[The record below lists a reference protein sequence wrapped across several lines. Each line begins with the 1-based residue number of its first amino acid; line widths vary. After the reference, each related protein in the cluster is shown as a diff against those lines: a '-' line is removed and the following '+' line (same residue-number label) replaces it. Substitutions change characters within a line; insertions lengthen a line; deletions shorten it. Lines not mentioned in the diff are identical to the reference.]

1 MLSSVTRSQ
10 ALSGLQLFMWIS
22 SFGRVLSEAADG
34 RGREVQNSPEKRQK
48 SSHPCPRDLPFAH
61 RLRAG
66 VAALFCQGRG
76 SNNTASFIIHVR

>member
-1 MLSSVTRSQ
+1 MEE
-10 ALSGLQLFMWIS
+10 A
-22 SFGRVLSEAADG
+22 GRYQTV
-34 RGREVQNSPEKRQK
+34 PKRQK
-48 SSHPCPRDLPFAH
+48 SSHPCPRDLPLAH